1 MNLPSQINTTVPV
14 DLSRRALTPVV
25 DDVEAEALADSIDIR
40 SPLSVAQF
48 GHQVGEATS
57 KYADRLLAEARAD
70 DLDEIGAKLSEIV
83 VAAQAFDLSSFDSK
97 WARAPIVGGLV
108 RTFVLTKEKAV
119 ARFTDLETQVDKV
132 VDNISGTLARLEDR
146 TKSFDTMYEG
156 VSEEHR
162 MLATHVRAAE
172 ITLDRLDG
180 EIQALQAGPQD
191 LTTVETVSALEA
203 SRHALNKRVGDLNI
217 LQHSALQTLPMIR
230 MMQANNIVLL
240 EKFQTIQRLTLPA
253 WKRTFVL
260 ALALNE
266 QRDAVKL
273 AESIDDATNYFMRR
287 NSEILRENTVETA
300 RANQRMVVDVETLR
314 EVHQNVIQTL
324 CDVRKVHEEGAVK
337 RRDAIEQ
344 LAELREEMA
353 LGLADALPPQD
364 GAVPQADV
372 GG

>member
-1 MNLPSQINTTVPV
+1 MNLPSQINTSVPV
-14 DLSRRALTPVV
+14 DVSRSVLEPHV
-25 DDVEAEALADSIDIR
+25 DEIEAQALASSVDLH

-48 GHQVGEATS
+48 GHQVGETTS
-57 KYADRLLAEARAD
+57 RYADKLLAEARAD
-70 DLDEIGAKLSEIV
+70 DLDEIGGKLNEIV
-83 VAAQAFDLSSFDSK
+83 VAAQGFDLSSFDSK

-108 RTFVLTKEKAV
+108 RSFVLTKEKAV

-132 VDNISGTLARLEDR
+132 VDSITGTLARLEER
-146 TKSFDTMYEG
+146 TKSFDTMYDG

-162 MLATHVRAAE
+162 TLATHVRAAE
-172 ITLDRLDG
+172 IMLECLEV
-180 EIQALQAGPQD
+180 EIRALQSGPQD
-191 LTTVETVSALEA
+191 MVTAESISALEA
-203 SRHALNKRVGDLNI
+203 SRHALNKRIGDLHI

-287 NSEILRENTVETA
+287 NSEILHENTVETA
-300 RANQRMVVDVETLR
+300 RANQRMVVDIETLR
-314 EVHQNVIQTL
+314 EVHQNVIETL
-324 CDVRKVHEEGAVK
+324 RDVRKVHEEGAAN
-337 RRDAIEQ
+337 RRDAIDQ
-344 LAELREEMA
+344 LANLREEMA
-353 LGLADALPPQD
+353 LGLADALPPAQE
-364 GAVPQADV
+364 APARADV
-372 GG
+372 AR